1 MTAAVIGLITT
12 IVGFVVWLIKR
23 KAANLELPGTVLRKY
38 EEEAR
43 KIISDRDIV
52 RVNAVLDERLR
63 AIGRNPGGQGSGVSK
78 DAPAKS

>member
-1 MTAAVIGLITT
+1 
-12 IVGFVVWLIKR
+12 VWLVKR

-63 AIGRNPGGQGSGVSK
+63 AIGRNTGGQGSGVSK